1 LAGNLNL
8 TNVGGGQI
16 RSRYYDHNMQ
26 ESFDFVLQQCRQQ
39 DVKFIRLWFTDI
51 LGSLKSFAITFEEL
65 EEALEEGVG
74 FDGGA
79 IAGFARSGESD
90 MTAIPDPATFQVLP
104 WRPRERRVARM
115 FCDVHLPDGAPF
127 AGDPRQVLKR
137 NLERAAAL
145 GFTFYVGPEVEYF
158 YFKDAEGTT
167 PLDKGG
173 YFDLTPLD
181 VASDLRRETVLT
193 LEEMG
198 IGVES
203 SHHEVAPSQHE
214 VDLRYTDALT
224 MADSVLTCRLVVKE
238 VAMAAGVYATFMPK
252 PLANENGSGMHVH
265 LSLFRGEQ
273 NAFFAPDDPLHL
285 SAVARGFL
293 AGLLRH
299 AGEITL
305 VTNQWVNSYK
315 RLIPGFE
322 APVRVAWSPR
332 NFTAPATMPQAQA
345 AGRMP
350 GDLLRVPEYRQGREL
365 ASRVE
370 YRAPDAA
377 CNPYLAFAAILAA
390 GLEGIEKEYP
400 LPPSRDAM
408 DQANIEQ
415 ADTLP
420 DSLYEALLQAEQSDV
435 LRRCLGDHVFESLL
449 TSKRIEWE
457 RYRSHITDYELQ
469 EYLPIL

>member
-1 LAGNLNL
+1 MAEE
-8 TNVGGGQI
+8 
-16 RSRYYDHNMQ
+16 SR
-26 ESFDFVLQQCRQQ
+26 DFVLQQCRQQ

-65 EEALEEGVG
+65 EQALEEGVG

-79 IAGFARSGESD
+79 IAGFARAGESD
-90 MTAIPDPATFQVLP
+90 MTAIPDPSTFQILP
-104 WRPRERRVARM
+104 WRPLERRVARM
-115 FCDVHLPDGAPF
+115 FCDVHLPDGSPF
-127 AGDPRQVLKR
+127 SGDPRHVLKR

-158 YFKDAEGTT
+158 YFSSAESPQ

-181 VASDLRRETVLT
+181 GASDLRRETVLT

-238 VAMAAGVYATFMPK
+238 VAMAAGVHATFMPK
-252 PLANENGSGMHVH
+252 PMANENGSGMHTH
-265 LSLFRGEQ
+265 LSLFRGET
-273 NAFFAPDDPLHL
+273 NAFFDLNDPMHL
-285 SAVARGFL
+285 SAVARGFI

-322 APVRVAWSPR
+322 APVRVAWNR
-332 NFTAPATMPQAQA
+332 KDATRPLTVPQARA
-345 AGRMP
+345 AGRLP
-350 GDLLRVPEYRQGREL
+350 GDLLRVPEFRIGREL

-377 CNPYLAFAAILAA
+377 CNPYLAFAALLAA
-390 GLEGIEKEYP
+390 GLEGIEKEYD
-400 LPPSRDAM
+400 LPPSLDAS
-408 DQANIEQ
+408 DEGSIEQ
-415 ADTLP
+415 ARTLP
-420 DSLYEALLQAEQSDV
+420 GSLYEALQEAEASDL
-435 LRRCLGDHVFESLL
+435 LRRCLGDHAFESLL

-469 EYLPIL
+469 EYLPVL

>member
-1 LAGNLNL
+1 MPEE
-8 TNVGGGQI
+8 
-16 RSRYYDHNMQ
+16 SRELELQ
-26 ESFDFVLQQCRQQ
+26 KSREFVLQQCRQQ

-79 IAGFARSGESD
+79 IAGFARAGESD
-90 MTAIPDPATFQVLP
+90 MTAIPDPSTFQVLP

-115 FCDVHLPDGAPF
+115 FCDVHLQDGSPF
-127 AGDPRQVLKR
+127 SGDPRHVLKR

-158 YFKDAEGTT
+158 YFNSSSSPE

-181 VASDLRRETVLT
+181 GASDLRRETVLT

-238 VAMAAGVYATFMPK
+238 VAMAAGVHATFMPK
-252 PLANENGSGMHVH
+252 PMANENGSGMHTH
-265 LSLFRGEQ
+265 LSLFRGET
-273 NAFFAPDDPLHL
+273 NAFYDADDPMHL
-285 SAVARGFL
+285 SAVARAFI

-322 APVRVAWSPR
+322 APVRVAWNRKNATSPL
-332 NFTAPATMPQAQA
+332 TVLQARA

-350 GDLLRVPEYRQGREL
+350 GDLLRVPEYRPGRER

-377 CNPYLAFAAILAA
+377 CNPYLAFAALLAA
-390 GLEGIEKEYP
+390 GLEGIEKEYD
-400 LPPSRDAM
+400 LPPSLDAS
-408 DQANIEQ
+408 DEDSIEQ
-415 ADTLP
+415 ARTLP
-420 DSLYEALLQAEQSDV
+420 GSLYEALQESEQSDV
-435 LRRCLGDHVFESLL
+435 LRRCLGDHLFESLL

-469 EYLPIL
+469 EYLPVL

>member
-1 LAGNLNL
+1 MAEE
-8 TNVGGGQI
+8 
-16 RSRYYDHNMQ
+16 SR
-26 ESFDFVLQQCRQQ
+26 DFVLQQCRQQ
-39 DVKFIRLWFTDI
+39 DVKFIRMWFTDI

-65 EEALEEGVG
+65 EQALEEGVG

-79 IAGFARSGESD
+79 IAGFARAGESD
-90 MTAIPDPATFQVLP
+90 MTAIPDPSTFQLLP

-115 FCDVHLPDGAPF
+115 FCDVHLPDGTPF
-127 AGDPRQVLKR
+127 TGDPRNVLKR

-158 YFKDAEGTT
+158 YFNSSESPE

-181 VASDLRRETVLT
+181 GASDLRRETVLT

-238 VAMAAGVYATFMPK
+238 VAMAAGVHATFMPK
-252 PLANENGSGMHVH
+252 PMANENGSGMHTH
-265 LSLFRGEQ
+265 LSLFRGEK
-273 NAFFAPDDPLHL
+273 NAFFDANDPMHL
-285 SAVARGFL
+285 SAVARGFI

-322 APVRVAWSPR
+322 APVRVAWNR
-332 NFTAPATMPQAQA
+332 KNATRPITVPQARA
-345 AGRMP
+345 AGRLP
-350 GDLLRVPEYRQGREL
+350 GDLLRVPEYRIGREI

-377 CNPYLAFAAILAA
+377 CNPYLAFAALLAA
-390 GLEGIEKEYP
+390 GLEGIEKEYE
-400 LPPSRDAM
+400 LPPSLDSSDEGSM
-408 DQANIEQ
+408 EQ
-415 ADTLP
+415 ARTLP
-420 DSLYEALLQAEQSDV
+420 GSLYEALQESEDSDL

>member
-1 LAGNLNL
+1 
-8 TNVGGGQI
+8 
-16 RSRYYDHNMQ
+16 
-26 ESFDFVLQQCRQQ
+26 
-39 DVKFIRLWFTDI
+39 
-51 LGSLKSFAITFEEL
+51 
-65 EEALEEGVG
+65 
-74 FDGGA
+74 
-79 IAGFARSGESD
+79 
-90 MTAIPDPATFQVLP
+90 
-104 WRPRERRVARM
+104 
-115 FCDVHLPDGAPF
+115 
-127 AGDPRQVLKR
+127 
-137 NLERAAAL
+137 
-145 GFTFYVGPEVEYF
+145 VEYF

-181 VASDLRRETVLT
+181 GASDLRRETVLT

-203 SHHEVAPSQHE
+203 SHHEAAPSQHE

-238 VAMAAGVYATFMPK
+238 VAMANGVYATFMPK
-252 PLANENGSGMHVH
+252 PLADVNGSGMHTH
-265 LSLFRGEQ
+265 LSLFRGET
-273 NAFFAPDDPLHL
+273 NAFYDNDDPEHL
-285 SAVARGFL
+285 SAVARGFI

-322 APVRVAWSPR
+322 APVRVAWNR
-332 NFTAPATMPQAQA
+332 RGMRAHAAAPAQARTS
-345 AGRMP
+345 GRMP
-350 GDLLRVPEYRQGREL
+350 GDLLCVPEYRAGKEI

-377 CNPYLAFAAILAA
+377 CNPYLAFAALLAA
-390 GLEGIEKEYP
+390 GLEGIEREYP
-400 LPPSRDAM
+400 LPPSRDATDEASM
-408 DQANIEQ
+408 EQ
-415 ADTLP
+415 APTLP
-420 DSLYEALLQAEQSDV
+420 GSLHEALQLAEASDL
-435 LRRCLGDHVFESLL
+435 LRNCLGEHLYESLL
-449 TSKRIEWE
+449 MSKHIEWE

>member
-1 LAGNLNL
+1 MAEE
-8 TNVGGGQI
+8 
-16 RSRYYDHNMQ
+16 SR
-26 ESFDFVLQQCRQQ
+26 DFVLQQCRQQ

-65 EEALEEGVG
+65 EQALEEGVG

-79 IAGFARSGESD
+79 IAGFARAGESD
-90 MTAIPDPATFQVLP
+90 MTAIPDPSTFQILP

-115 FCDVHLPDGAPF
+115 FCDVHLPDGSPF
-127 AGDPRQVLKR
+127 SGDPRHVLKR

-158 YFKDAEGTT
+158 YFSSAESPQ

-181 VASDLRRETVLT
+181 GASDLRRETVLT

-238 VAMAAGVYATFMPK
+238 VAMAAGVHATFMPK
-252 PLANENGSGMHVH
+252 PMANENGSGMHTH
-265 LSLFRGEQ
+265 LSLFRGET
-273 NAFFAPDDPLHL
+273 NAFFDLNDPMHL
-285 SAVARGFL
+285 SAVARGFI

-322 APVRVAWSPR
+322 APVRVAWNR
-332 NFTAPATMPQAQA
+332 KDATRPLTVPQARA
-345 AGRMP
+345 AGRLP
-350 GDLLRVPEYRQGREL
+350 GDLLRVPEFRIGREL

-377 CNPYLAFAAILAA
+377 CNPYLAFAALLAA
-390 GLEGIEKEYP
+390 GLEGIEKEYD
-400 LPPSRDAM
+400 LPPSLDAS
-408 DQANIEQ
+408 DEGSIEQ
-415 ADTLP
+415 ARTLP
-420 DSLYEALLQAEQSDV
+420 GSLYEALQEAEASDL
-435 LRRCLGDHVFESLL
+435 LRRCLGDHAFESLL

-469 EYLPIL
+469 EYLPVL